1 MKRIFIA
8 LEIKPEGI
16 LLDTF
21 SMLKHN
27 LKNEAIKWTKPEN
40 IHITLVFLGDT
51 SEAKISP
58 LCEMLREKCD
68 GFGMFDLTLN
78 GTGIFRSISDP
89 RIIWIGLMTSEK
101 LLKLNRAIVNGL
113 GSIGIK
119 TEERPFNPHLTLGR
133 IKHINDNET
142 FKTEVERYKNQ
153 FFQLVP
159 VSQVILYESIL
170 LQTGPIFKQLGCFS
184 LL

>member
-8 LEIKPEGI
+8 LEIKPEEI

-58 LCEMLREKCD
+58 LSEMLREKCY
-68 GFGMFDLTLN
+68 GFGIFDLTLN
-78 GTGIFRSISDP
+78 GTGIFRSIFDP
-89 RIIWIGLMTSEK
+89 RIIWIGLMPSEK
-101 LLKLNRAIVNGL
+101 LLKLNNTILNGL

-119 TEERPFNPHLTLGR
+119 TEDKPFNPHLTLGR
-133 IKHINDNET
+133 IKHINNSEAL
-142 FKTEVERYKNQ
+142 KTEVEKYKNQ

-170 LQTGPIFKQLGCFS
+170 QQTGPIYK
-184 LL
+184 